1 MKLLAAALLMAVAV
15 PGIALAQTAPTTRAP
30 QEADAA
36 RLASLMVPEAQMPAL
51 IGIGFRQ
58 GFGPSLAAN
67 PAGKALYDAHPG
79 MQDFVADSVSK
90 ELARLAVADLQ
101 SLRDQLAQVVRDE
114 LEPEEI
120 VDTITFF
127 ESATGVK
134 MRARAT
140 AALKEKGATSA
151 EDGQKTAV
159 QAAVAELTE
168 DDYPAIT
175 AFGASSAAKKMQLV
189 NTKIM
194 EVSKAW
200 GMQLGTGNRAVLE
213 KARATAEA
221 EFLAREKKK

>member
-1 MKLLAAALLMAVAV
+1 
-15 PGIALAQTAPTTRAP
+15 
-30 QEADAA
+30 
-36 RLASLMVPEAQMPAL
+36 
-51 IGIGFRQ
+51 
-58 GFGPSLAAN
+58 
-67 PAGKALYDAHPG
+67 
-79 MQDFVADSVSK
+79 
-90 ELARLAVADLQ
+90 
-101 SLRDQLAQVVRDE
+101 
-114 LEPEEI
+114 
-120 VDTITFF
+120 
-127 ESATGVK
+127 